1 MTLNH
6 FSMPELLLI
15 EEQKELAHCEA
26 VIERGLE
33 TFFEVGQA
41 MATIREKRLY
51 RADYKTFEE
60 YCRDRWGIQLNYANQ
75 LITAA
80 KLKVEATL
88 DTINTIKSTRA
99 QNEEA
104 QLAPLQRR
112 LERLEK
118 KMGAVPIPE
127 DQQQRQNDLAQG
139 EMVVP
144 NIQKDLTQSAID
156 RQNILNNSQAVEKI
170 QSFIGLVGLL
180 YEGEYLF
187 TSKMVANFFQVDLST
202 IKRILENFENEI
214 KHNGYQV
221 LKGQKLKEFKEL
233 FGPLL
238 TSDDDSPQRG
248 VHDPLWKPISD
259 NQSYK
264 RLKSLAV
271 FNFRAFLNVGMLLTQ
286 SENAKMLRSSI
297 LDIVI
302 DTLNQQTGGSTK
314 FINQRDEEF
323 LVAITREPVYRKEF
337 TNALSQ
343 YLDMGNYKYAYYTD
357 AIYKAIFKENAK
369 EYRAILNLE
378 EKDNPRDTMYAEV
391 LKLIASFEVG
401 IADEMKEK
409 AESLGRK
416 LTPSELSALIMGF
429 ANKRHWIPQIED
441 ACSKMA
447 TRDYGLRNI
456 IHKRLEGYIGV
467 LSKEDY
473 SRFLGDKSKDLID
486 RLIENPD
493 LLEVFKRLK
502 DR

>member
-1 MTLNH
+1 M
-6 FSMPELLLI
+6 
-15 EEQKELAHCEA
+15 
-26 VIERGLE
+26 
-33 TFFEVGQA
+33 
-41 MATIREKRLY
+41 
-51 RADYKTFEE
+51 
-60 YCRDRWGIQLNYANQ
+60 
-75 LITAA
+75 
-80 KLKVEATL
+80 
-88 DTINTIKSTRA
+88 
-99 QNEEA
+99 
-104 QLAPLQRR
+104 
-112 LERLEK
+112 
-118 KMGAVPIPE
+118 
-127 DQQQRQNDLAQG
+127 
-139 EMVVP
+139 
-144 NIQKDLTQSAID
+144 KDLTQSAID

-170 QSFIGLVGLL
+170 QNFIELTGLF

-187 TSKMVANFFQVDLST
+187 TSKMVADFFKVDIRT
-202 IKRILENFENEI
+202 IKRAIENFEKEI

-221 LKGQKLKEFKEL
+221 LKGQKLKEFKEK

-238 TSDDDSPQRG
+238 TNEDDFAQRDTN
-248 VHDPLWKPISD
+248 VPLSEQNID

-271 FNFRAFLNVGMLLTQ
+271 FNFRAFLNVGMLLTE
-286 SENAKMLRSSI
+286 SDNAKMLRSRI

-314 FINQRDEEF
+314 YINQRDEEF

-337 TNALSQ
+337 TNALSL

-391 LKLIASFEVG
+391 LKLIAAFEVG

-416 LTPSELSALIMGF
+416 LTTSELNVLIMRF
-429 ANKRHWIPQIED
+429 ADKRHWRPLIED
-441 ACSKMA
+441 ACTKMA
-447 TRDYGLRNI
+447 TRDYGLRNV
-456 IHKRLEGYIGV
+456 IHKRLEGYIGA

-473 SRFLGDKSKDLID
+473 SRFLGDKSKDLIE
-486 RLIENPD
+486 RLIENPN

>member
-1 MTLNH
+1 M
-6 FSMPELLLI
+6 
-15 EEQKELAHCEA
+15 
-26 VIERGLE
+26 
-33 TFFEVGQA
+33 
-41 MATIREKRLY
+41 
-51 RADYKTFEE
+51 
-60 YCRDRWGIQLNYANQ
+60 
-75 LITAA
+75 
-80 KLKVEATL
+80 
-88 DTINTIKSTRA
+88 
-99 QNEEA
+99 
-104 QLAPLQRR
+104 
-112 LERLEK
+112 
-118 KMGAVPIPE
+118 
-127 DQQQRQNDLAQG
+127 
-139 EMVVP
+139 
-144 NIQKDLTQSAID
+144 KDLTQSAID

-170 QSFIGLVGLL
+170 QSYVGLTGLL

-202 IKRILENFENEI
+202 IKRTLENFEDEI
-214 KHNGYQV
+214 KHNGYRV
-221 LKGQKLKEFKEL
+221 LKGQKLKEFKVL

-238 TSDDDSPQRG
+238 TSDEDIPQRG
-248 VHDPLWKPISD
+248 INDPLSEQSVD

-264 RLKSLAV
+264 RIKSLAV
-271 FNFRAFLNVGMLLTQ
+271 FNFRAFLNVSMLLTQ
-286 SENAKMLRSSI
+286 SDNAKMLRSRI

-302 DTLNQQTGGSTK
+302 DTLNKQTGGSTK
-314 FINQRDEEF
+314 YINQRDEEF
-323 LVAITREPVYRKEF
+323 LVAITREPIYRKEF

-391 LKLIASFEVG
+391 LRLIAQFEVG

-416 LTPSELSALIMGF
+416 LTTSELNVLIMRF

-441 ACSKMA
+441 ACTKMA
-447 TRDYGLRNI
+447 TRDYGLRNV
-456 IHKRLEGYIGV
+456 IHKRLEGYIGA

-473 SRFLGDKSKDLID
+473 SRFLGDKSKDLIE

>member
-1 MTLNH
+1 M
-6 FSMPELLLI
+6 
-15 EEQKELAHCEA
+15 
-26 VIERGLE
+26 
-33 TFFEVGQA
+33 
-41 MATIREKRLY
+41 
-51 RADYKTFEE
+51 
-60 YCRDRWGIQLNYANQ
+60 
-75 LITAA
+75 
-80 KLKVEATL
+80 
-88 DTINTIKSTRA
+88 
-99 QNEEA
+99 
-104 QLAPLQRR
+104 
-112 LERLEK
+112 
-118 KMGAVPIPE
+118 
-127 DQQQRQNDLAQG
+127 
-139 EMVVP
+139 
-144 NIQKDLTQSAID
+144 KDLTQSAID

-170 QSFIGLVGLL
+170 QSYVGLTGLL

-202 IKRILENFENEI
+202 IKRTLVNFEDEI
-214 KHNGYQV
+214 KHNGYRV
-221 LKGQKLKEFKEL
+221 LKGQKLKEFKDL

-238 TSDDDSPQRG
+238 TSDEDIPQRG
-248 VHDPLWKPISD
+248 INDPLSEQSVD

-264 RLKSLAV
+264 RIKSLAV
-271 FNFRAFLNVGMLLTQ
+271 FNFRAFLNVSMLLTQ
-286 SENAKMLRSSI
+286 SDNAKMLRSRI

-302 DTLNQQTGGSTK
+302 DTLNKQTGGSTK
-314 FINQRDEEF
+314 YINQRDEEF
-323 LVAITREPVYRKEF
+323 LVAITREPIYRKEF

-391 LKLIASFEVG
+391 LRLIAQFEVG

-416 LTPSELSALIMGF
+416 LTTSELNVLIMRF

-441 ACSKMA
+441 ACTKMA
-447 TRDYGLRNI
+447 TRDYGLRNV
-456 IHKRLEGYIGV
+456 IHKRLEGYIGA

-473 SRFLGDKSKDLID
+473 SRFLGDKSKDLIE